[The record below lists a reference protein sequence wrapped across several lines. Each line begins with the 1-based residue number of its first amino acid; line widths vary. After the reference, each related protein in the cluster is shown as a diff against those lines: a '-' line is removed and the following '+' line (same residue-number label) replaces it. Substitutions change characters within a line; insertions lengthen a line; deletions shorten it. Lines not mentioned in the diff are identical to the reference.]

1 MDDLKKLR
9 KKLQKTRSKMINYPG
24 VHQLVGGLKE
34 GKGYTK
40 PVYAETLLSQIFR
53 QIPDALDKRTRKK
66 GDKILKKIKDIKEGP
81 GKAMADLEYQLD
93 LANPR
98 NETLP
103 AVPYKGQ
110 FGTDYKTGEFYEKQG
125 TLPAIRRYNKVTKK
139 NEGGFVKGFGIA
151 INKRKIKVY

>member
-1 MDDLKKLR
+1 M
-9 KKLQKTRSKMINYPG
+9 
-24 VHQLVGGLKE
+24 
-34 GKGYTK
+34 
-40 PVYAETLLSQIFR
+40 LSQIFR
-53 QIPDALDKRTRKK
+53 QIPDALDRRTRKK